1 MNETEKRIAAFLREQ
16 LLVDEDSIDPEELI
30 FTSGI
35 VDSFSLIE
43 IIQFVEENEGV
54 EVSQDDVTL
63 DNFDSI
69 RRIAAY
75 LEGKKAGA

>member
-1 MNETEKRIAAFLREQ
+1 MVRLLIDMNETEKRIAAFLREQ

-43 IIQFVEENEGV
+43 IIQFVEEKRG
-54 EVSQDDVTL
+54 
-63 DNFDSI
+63 
-69 RRIAAY
+69 RRGFA
-75 LEGKKAGA
+75 